1 MKNLIAN
8 AEFYKKE
15 TTITTTSAHLALYVA
30 AKLPAFCASYATL
43 SALIVHLFGLYTTST
58 DMNISIYNNSSNK
71 HDASRASNNNN
82 RATCNSAQTFQRL
95 TVLKSS

>member
-1 MKNLIAN
+1 
-8 AEFYKKE
+8 
-15 TTITTTSAHLALYVA
+15 
-30 AKLPAFCASYATL
+30 
-43 SALIVHLFGLYTTST
+43 
-58 DMNISIYNNSSNK
+58 MNISIYNNSSNK